1 MFETTFHFHLYLF
14 MNNNIQDEQQTY
26 IFSWTAIY
34 KTNNNQLVFRILQ
47 FTTISTQSARMKFKN
62 QSLKVEAW
70 NARSF
75 KTAAWAQQW
84 LWKSPKVAMMI
95 QGPPFRHDS
104 IEIRLVWLFKIYIQ
118 YYTFKVYTWQLRRI
132 WARSCTPSAPNREPP
147 SLYLRYMLKLSE
159 RKIYHRQPSTRF

>member
-95 QGPPFRHDS
+95 QGPPFRQDDV
-104 IEIRLVWLFKIYIQ
+104 EFRLLWLFRCPSSSIPTYLTDWLTNDSSFRAIDAVNNLQLSCVQPPASLKIRW
-118 YYTFKVYTWQLRRI
+118 TSWGR
-132 WARSCTPSAPNREPP
+132 WSS
-147 SLYLRYMLKLSE
+147 
-159 RKIYHRQPSTRF
+159 